1 MLMHQQVGAK
11 EAMKTCYKSEDQ
23 PSAAIYNPTIQ
34 NAVDPLE
41 STKV

>member
-1 MLMHQQVGAK
+1 MGAK

-23 PSAAIYNPTIQ
+23 PSAAIYNPKIQ
-34 NAVDPLE
+34 NAIDHLE